1 MAAASNPSGG
11 ALSEVGFGAMG
22 MAAMQQQQM
31 QQQQMQQQWLQQQQ
45 AAQGAAAPPPPPPA
59 AAGSAAPMP
68 MPDVMTPEQ
77 AADFL
82 QVTAADVI
90 AAIDAGELK
99 AKKIGA
105 AYRISKANLEAYLA
119 G

>member
-1 MAAASNPSGG
+1 
-11 ALSEVGFGAMG
+11 MG

-45 AAQGAAAPPPPPPA
+45 AAQAGQGGATPPPA
-59 AAGSAAPMP
+59 AAPAAGGPLP

-77 AADFL
+77 AADIL
-82 QVTAADVI
+82 QVTPADVI